1 MWSRVGKVADVLK
14 AVEARPITASEFY
27 RVGIRK
33 LWEQQGSRQRP
44 GPEPFK
50 IGRRRFLFRNVFHT
64 KTPQG
69 LCVSGGADSMCLT
82 YLFKRLYEE
91 NLSSPL
97 DLRAFI
103 IDHKARHDST
113 AEAHDVA
120 SLLRRMGTPH
130 QTISHDCA
138 TDRSFQES
146 SPKSLRCS
154 GRRTY
159 YLTPYLTSKPRRGR
173 SGIVYWRKQLCE
185 QGFTTSSSAITRMT
199 K

>member
-1 MWSRVGKVADVLK
+1 
-14 AVEARPITASEFY
+14 
-27 RVGIRK
+27 
-33 LWEQQGSRQRP
+33 
-44 GPEPFK
+44 
-50 IGRRRFLFRNVFHT
+50 
-64 KTPQG
+64 
-69 LCVSGGADSMCLT
+69 MCLA
-82 YLFKRLYEE
+82 YLFKRLHEE

-113 AEAHDVA
+113 AEAHGVA

-159 YLTPYLTSKPRRGR
+159 YLNPCLTSKPRRGR
-173 SGIVYWRKQLCE
+173 SGTVYWRKQPCE
-185 QGFTTSSSAITRMT
+185 QGSATSSSAIIRTIRSRPSSCASFEANLGPSLASGVLLTRHPFRQT
-199 K
+199 QISRLSS